1 MKRPLALV
9 CTFHLIGT
17 ASAIA
22 TGSYAWVLALSLSV
36 VILVTAACFAL
47 KLEKIYIL
55 FLSVAFVVGALN
67 FIITEETLNNRFKK
81 YDGEHISV
89 EGWIA
94 SEPDVG
100 AYSSGYVMNVKT
112 VSDGSTSINTGGK
125 LLVWIPNTV
134 SGDIPVYG
142 SRLKAYGVMEMPKG
156 LRNPGGFDYQS
167 YLAGKGISG
176 IMSVKGMYLDGSNR
190 GYFPVKL
197 GLNIKKRIAGIFGEC
212 LPEQQAG
219 LMSGMLIGYIEGL
232 GEEVNDAFRSAG
244 LSHIMAVSG
253 ANLVFLIAPLLFIL
267 KLLGIGR
274 NHANIICIISIALF
288 TLITGFEASVLRAA
302 VMVSLLLVGG
312 IIKREADIITSIAA
326 AASILVAINPY
337 NLLNVG
343 FQLTFAATLSLV
355 LFTPKIGA
363 FFKRLKI
370 PSSLAE
376 LLAATTAAQL
386 GVIPVS
392 VVHFNSISVISLLS
406 NVIVVPLTGLITVLG
421 MITAITGMIFMP
433 AAKLISYLNCA
444 LLSFVLYVTKVFAGL
459 SFATIII
466 GTPSVSEIL
475 AYYGALFLMRS
486 DIKTASKITVIGA
499 LVCSLSA
506 VSYFSGRAAHK
517 GLEIIHF
524 DVDYGDSA
532 FIRTEEGVTILV
544 DSGGSSASGS
554 TAGERV
560 ILPYLMSQGIRRLD
574 LIIAS
579 HDHNDHTGGIIDIL
593 NTIKVAKLAVT
604 PYVKAME
611 DIFAHCEARGTEVI
625 RLQGGDNLRLG
636 IDKEIDV
643 LYPMTN
649 DSDFSSNN
657 LSMVLK
663 LKYKETEFLFTGDI
677 EIEAETLIIQEYGDS
692 IRGDALKVPH
702 HGSKTS
708 SSEAFLKKAKPT
720 LAVISVGRNSW
731 GHPDPLTLNELALW
745 GAKVFRTDMN
755 GAIRIKT
762 DGNKIEIR
770 KTVN

>member
-1 MKRPLALV
+1 M
-9 CTFHLIGT
+9 
-17 ASAIA
+17 
-22 TGSYAWVLALSLSV
+22 
-36 VILVTAACFAL
+36 
-47 KLEKIYIL
+47 
-55 FLSVAFVVGALN
+55 
-67 FIITEETLNNRFKK
+67 
-81 YDGEHISV
+81 
-89 EGWIA
+89 
-94 SEPDVG
+94 
-100 AYSSGYVMNVKT
+100 
-112 VSDGSTSINTGGK
+112 
-125 LLVWIPNTV
+125 WIPNTE
-134 SGDIPVYG
+134 SCDIPVYG
-142 SRLKAYGVMEMPKG
+142 AHLKVYGVLEMPKG
-156 LRNPGGFDYQS
+156 IRNPGGFDYRS

-176 IMSVKGMYLDGSNR
+176 ILSVKGMYLGGGNQ
-190 GYFPVKL
+190 GCFLVKL
-197 GLNIKKRIAGIFGEC
+197 GLSIKKRIISIFDES
-212 LPEQQAG
+212 LPDQQAG
-219 LMSGMLIGYIEGL
+219 LMSGMLIGYTEGL

-253 ANLVFLIAPLLFIL
+253 ANLVFLIAPLLFVL
-267 KLLGIGR
+267 KMLKIGR
-274 NHANIICIISIALF
+274 NHANIICIISIFLF
-288 TLITGFEASVLRAA
+288 ALITGFEASVLRAA

-326 AASILVAINPY
+326 AAAILVTINPY
-337 NLLNVG
+337 NLLNAG

-392 VVHFNSISVISLLS
+392 VFHFNSISVISLLS

-421 MITAITGMIFMP
+421 MITAISGMIFMP

-444 LLSFVLYVTKVFAGL
+444 LLSFVLYVTKLLASL
-459 SFATIII
+459 SFATIIV

-486 DIKTASKITVIGA
+486 EIKTTRKITVIGA
-499 LVCSLSA
+499 LICSLSA
-506 VSYFSGRAAHK
+506 VSYFSGRAVHK
-517 GLEIIHF
+517 GMEIIHF

-532 FIRTEEGVTILV
+532 FIHTEEGVTVLL

-579 HDHNDHTGGIIDIL
+579 HDHNDHTGGIIEVLD
-593 NTIKVAKLAVT
+593 TIKVAKLAVT
-604 PYVKAME
+604 PYVKNM
-611 DIFAHCEARGTEVI
+611 DNIFAHCKAKGTEVI
-625 RLQGGDNLRLG
+625 RLQGGDSLRLG
-636 IDKEIDV
+636 IDKDIDV
-643 LYPMTN
+643 LYPLTN
-649 DSDFSSNN
+649 DSDYSSNN

-663 LKYKETEFLFTGDI
+663 LRYKETEFLFTGDI
-677 EIEAETLIIQEYGDS
+677 EIEAETIIVQEYGDS
-692 IRGDALKVPH
+692 IRGDALKIPH

-708 SSEAFLKKAKPT
+708 SSEAFLLKVKPKF
-720 LAVISVGRNSW
+720 AVISVGRNSW
-731 GHPDPLTLNELALW
+731 GHPDPLTLNGLASC
-745 GAKVFRTDMN
+745 GAKVFRTDLD

-762 DGNKIEIR
+762 DGSKIEIR